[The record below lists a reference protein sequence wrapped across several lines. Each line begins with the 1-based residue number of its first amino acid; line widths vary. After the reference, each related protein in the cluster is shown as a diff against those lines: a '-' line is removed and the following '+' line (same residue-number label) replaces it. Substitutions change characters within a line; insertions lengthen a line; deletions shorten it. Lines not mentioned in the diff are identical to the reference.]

1 MCIGADVCYVHR
13 ELLNGVLYT
22 TWNCLRESETFI
34 DLVCNHGAFNSD
46 IETYACCS
54 DIDNC
59 NENLEIVLPIEVPT
73 EQMSFVGVPSP
84 TTLPPRPSPTFAP
97 MIITSSITQPLP
109 LLVSSDSSPL
119 VQSTKPDVVVPST
132 AAMQPAT
139 SLVPESTT
147 APTISSSKGM
157 HCKSVTNR

>member
-1 MCIGADVCYVHR
+1 MCTGVDVCYVHR
-13 ELLNGVLYT
+13 ELLNGVFYT
-22 TWNCLRESETFI
+22 IWNCLKEELNSVN
-34 DLVCNHGAFNSD
+34 LVCNGAFNTD
-46 IETYACCS
+46 TEGYACCN
-54 DIDNC
+54 DMDNC
-59 NENLEIVLPIEVPT
+59 NQNLEIVLPIEVPT

-119 VQSTKPDVVVPST
+119 VQPTKPDVVVPST
-132 AAMQPAT
+132 AAIQPVT

-147 APTISSSKGM
+147 APTVSSSKGM